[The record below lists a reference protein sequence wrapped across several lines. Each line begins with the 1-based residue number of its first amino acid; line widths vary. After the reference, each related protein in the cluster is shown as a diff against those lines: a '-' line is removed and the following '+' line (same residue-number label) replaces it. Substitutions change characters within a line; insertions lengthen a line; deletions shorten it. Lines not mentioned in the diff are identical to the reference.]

1 MSEINFKAKLI
12 DTEMWLDCKPYANS
26 QFFSRGNINP
36 TIDTNTLCQFTGAR
50 DCNGFPIY
58 EHDLLRQYED
68 TGSIYEV
75 VWNQDNTSF
84 SLVNTEYPVL
94 YPNTLGRMLRNRQ
107 LKLSAINSTRK
118 EVRNEIT
125 TGEEDTL

>member
-1 MSEINFKAKLI
+1 MSEINFKAI
-12 DTEMWLDCKPYANS
+12 RVRTGAWVDCSPTIRNS
-26 QFFSRGNINP
+26 EVFSNQKELGVINSYL
-36 TIDTNTLCQFTGAR
+36 IDTNTLCQFTGAR

-75 VWNQDNTSF
+75 VWNQGNTSF
-84 SLVNTEYPVL
+84 SLVDTEHPVL

-107 LKLSAINSTRK
+107 LKVIGNK
-118 EVRNEIT
+118 FDKK
-125 TGEEDTL
+125 GGKK